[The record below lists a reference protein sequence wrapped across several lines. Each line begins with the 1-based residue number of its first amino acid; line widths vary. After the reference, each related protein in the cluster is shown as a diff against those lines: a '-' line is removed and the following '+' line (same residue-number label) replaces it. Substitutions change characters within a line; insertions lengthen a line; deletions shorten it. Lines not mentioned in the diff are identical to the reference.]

1 VTLSGAAVQCRF
13 TRSVPELRW
22 QEQEHWRGTYA
33 HFQRCLVLRLGA
45 IAAVATATFAAA
57 GALWANHPGTDAPLA
72 RGTQADLLVVRK
84 SARRLLVYAQ
94 GSVVREYRVALGRN
108 PVGPKERV
116 GDYRTPEGWYVID
129 QHNPNSSFHLSLHV
143 SYPSADDG
151 TRALAAGYQPGGDIM
166 IHGLPNGIG
175 WLGRK
180 RLATD
185 WTDGCIAVSDS
196 QIEELYRLVPDG
208 TPILIRP

>member
-1 VTLSGAAVQCRF
+1 MLRTRAIATLATVTL
-13 TRSVPELRW
+13 
-22 QEQEHWRGTYA
+22 
-33 HFQRCLVLRLGA
+33 
-45 IAAVATATFAAA
+45 AAA
-57 GALWANHPGTDAPLA
+57 GALWANRPDTDSPLPH
-72 RGTQADLLVVRK
+72 GTQADLVVVRK

-143 SYPSADDG
+143 SYPSADDS
-151 TRALAAGYQPGGDIM
+151 THALASGYQPGGDIM

-185 WTDGCIAVSDS
+185 WTDGCIAISDPE
-196 QIEELYRLVPDG
+196 IEELYQLVPDG